1 MLDLFRG
8 QGGLC
13 CWGRVMEVMAAP
25 GGPFL
30 WSLVSLDEYGKQP
43 MVPCELFLLM
53 FLDAHLLDLK
63 LAGTQVD
70 FFFLRCKMK
79 EKNKIPAKVL
89 RAALEIQFLGSMMF
103 HFSNC

>member
-1 MLDLFRG
+1 
-8 QGGLC
+8 
-13 CWGRVMEVMAAP
+13 MEGMAAP

-70 FFFLRCKMK
+70 FFF
-79 EKNKIPAKVL
+79 
-89 RAALEIQFLGSMMF
+89 F
-103 HFSNC
+103 